1 MASDDDLYTGWSR
14 KPRGRVLVE
23 GEALAGV
30 VDVEVV
36 NNSHFTADTFRVT
49 VAASALQAAWSPGV
63 WSSIDGADLAIA
75 VGFEDANGQVA
86 EWFTLIEGQVDDVA
100 LDLCGGTLSLTG
112 RDYSARLLDNR
123 TTEKWANL
131 TSSEI
136 ARQLAKR
143 RGLQAVV
150 QSTTATAGHYYEI
163 DHAHL
168 TAAQTEWDVLTY
180 LAEREGFDVWVS
192 GQTLYFQPPPDP
204 AGADVYPLTWRPAG
218 PGNLPGSPLFIDIK
232 LSRSLTLAKDV
243 IVKVKSYH
251 QMQEASF
258 TVTVK
263 AQNSTALQRKGGEGQ
278 VYSFVVPNLN
288 RDQALQ
294 WAKAKA
300 EEITRHER
308 VVSADLP
315 GDTGL
320 TSRSIIRL
328 MGTGTSWD
336 QAYFPESVER
346 RLSVAEGFR
355 QSLRAKNH
363 SPQSM
368 VIL

>member
-1 MASDDDLYTGWSR
+1 LALNDNPYAGWSY

-30 VDVEVV
+30 IDVEVV
-36 NNSHFTADTFRVT
+36 SNSHFTADTFRIT
-49 VAASALQAAWSPGV
+49 VATSALQASWSPAI
-63 WSSIDGADLAIA
+63 WSAIDGADIAIA

-100 LDLCGGTLSLTG
+100 LDLRGRCMTVTG
-112 RDYSARLLDNR
+112 RDYSARFLDNR

-131 TSSEI
+131 KSSEI
-136 ARQLAKR
+136 AQQLAKR

-150 QSTTATAGHYYEI
+150 KATTARAGHYYEI

-168 TAAQTEWDVLTY
+168 SSEQTEWDVLTY
-180 LAEREGFDVWVS
+180 LAEREGYDVWVF
-192 GQTLYFQPPPDP
+192 GQTLYFQPPTDP
-204 AGADVYPLTWRPAG
+204 ATTNYFPLMWREANGAT
-218 PGNLPGSPLFIDIK
+218 LPGSPSFTDIQ

-263 AQNSTALQRKGGEGQ
+263 AQNSAKLQRKGGSGQ

-308 VVSADLP
+308 VLNADMP
-315 GDTGL
+315 GDTLL
-320 TSRSIIRL
+320 TARSVVRL
-328 MGTGTSWD
+328 IGTGTSWD
-336 QAYFPESVER
+336 QTYFPDTVTR
-346 RLSVAEGFR
+346 RLSLKDGYR

-368 VIL
+368 VTL